1 MKKEI
6 LEKMINPMDEIEKK
20 VVEFVRDEVTNRGFK
35 KVILGLSGGIDSALV
50 AFIATKALGKENVS
64 TLMMP
69 YKTSSPESLA
79 HGELVVEKLGVK
91 TKKIEITPMVDAYFE
106 TEKGATSLRKGNM
119 MARTRMAVLF
129 DNSSKENALVIGTSN
144 KTEILLGYGTQYGD
158 TACGINPIGA
168 LFKAQVFELAKRF
181 GVPKELIEKKP
192 SADLW
197 EGQTDEEELGFTYD
211 LADEILFQ
219 ISTER
224 KTKEELEDM
233 GYDKILLDTIFNKI
247 KRNAYKSSMPAIA
260 KL

>member
-79 HGELVVEKLGVK
+79 HGKLVVEKLGVK

-129 DNSSKENALVIGTSN
+129 DNSSKEDALVIGTSN

-247 KRNAYKSSMPAIA
+247 KRNAY
-260 KL
+260 